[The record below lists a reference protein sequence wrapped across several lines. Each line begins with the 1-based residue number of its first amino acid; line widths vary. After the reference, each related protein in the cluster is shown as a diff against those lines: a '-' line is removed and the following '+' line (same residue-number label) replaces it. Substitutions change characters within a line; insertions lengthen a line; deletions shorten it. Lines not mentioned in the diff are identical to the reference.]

1 MRNPETTEM
10 NNELFELCM
19 RNGCVPYRLGYTHNN
34 HTVNRRTREKYS
46 PERAYIQTMMMMKT
60 AGCFKNITAD
70 WMKNVRS
77 RITAHRALHL
87 QTDNKNTIKWN
98 INDTQHIEIYV
109 YVDYSIGSEL
119 QQERIKET
127 ITQAKMRSMQFNF
140 DIKAWLNVS
149 IMVLFVR

>member
-1 MRNPETTEM
+1 
-10 NNELFELCM
+10 
-19 RNGCVPYRLGYTHNN
+19 
-34 HTVNRRTREKYS
+34 
-46 PERAYIQTMMMMKT
+46 
-60 AGCFKNITAD
+60 
-70 WMKNVRS
+70 MKNVRS

-87 QTDNKNTIKWN
+87 QTDNKNTIKRN